1 MGDDDDNENDGN
13 KIMPFGR
20 AVCYNTKKEVNG
32 DFFSSLVSSQALC
45 VTKPY
50 SPALL
55 PWQRDFTSFVL

>member
-1 MGDDDDNENDGN
+1 MGDDGDNENDGN

-55 PWQRDFTSFVL
+55 PW